1 MHPMPDRNRGFS
13 LIETVLVIVITGV
26 IAAMV
31 AVFLFKPIVSYFS
44 MNARAELSDAADNA
58 LRLYAREV
66 RNALPNS
73 VRVSADGLKLEFIPT
88 VAGARYRIDSNGV
101 GTNPL
106 NFESNDTAFDVF
118 GDPVGVNTTHWAVI
132 YNLGTGITGSDAY
145 APNGTAAQ
153 QLSSNR
159 RQITGVSGNTWTINS
174 SQPFPDINR
183 VPPYRIFAVEQPVL
197 YVCDLTAR
205 TLTRWKNYGFSAA
218 IPTTLTGTANI
229 IATDVSDC
237 SFTYDSTV
245 VAQRAGLA
253 VLRIVLTKTTGND
266 SESVV
271 LTHSAHVNNLP

>member
-88 VAGARYRIDSNGV
+88 VAGARYRIDSNGA

-106 NFESNDTAFDVF
+106 NFESNDTSFDVF
-118 GDPVGVNTTHWAVI
+118 GDPIGVNTTHWAVM